1 MCPGGLKHGETW
13 WDSSVWWSWWM
24 LQLLW
29 DLRPITTNT
38 SRPRWRLQM
47 WKGTACGS
55 GHYSNMQVLRMS
67 HLRPGKGMRWL
78 STSSPFVPWIS
89 PPNWSH
95 FGSKM
100 AGDVWAEAKD
110 HPQGL
115 TPFFL
120 RHLWRHCGQCWL
132 EDGTVIVTESKSLRK
147 EAWCKP

>member
-78 STSSPFVPWIS
+78 STSSPFVQPLNF

-110 HPQGL
+110 HPQGQ
-115 TPFFL
+115 TPFFVICEATVANVG
-120 RHLWRHCGQCWL
+120 WRTGRWL
-132 EDGTVIVTESKSLRK
+132 LQRAKASGKKLGCE
-147 EAWCKP
+147 P